1 MATFSAGDCGPCPA
15 RGLCTTGK
23 RRQLTLMPRDLAEA
37 QAAARAAETT
47 IPFQAGYARRAGVEG
62 TMHQAA
68 SHGARRARYRG
79 LPRTRLD
86 HIYMACALN
95 LLRLEAF
102 WTGTPLDR
110 QRTSHL
116 AHSNSASP
124 HDGELT
130 TRILDV
136 IKTASQQELG

>member
-68 SHGARRARYRG
+68 SHGAHATAACPEPASTTSTWPARSTSSGWRPSG
-79 LPRTRLD
+79 PAPR
-86 HIYMACALN
+86 
-95 LLRLEAF
+95 
-102 WTGTPLDR
+102 WTGSEPATW
-110 QRTSHL
+110 H
-116 AHSNSASP
+116 ASNSASP